1 MYDLAA
7 GTLPDENVIGD
18 DLSAVQKAAGG
29 RASSADSAELLTDPP
44 VSSLSALQP
53 KSCHTLAHAL
63 LVLWQYSL
71 WCNGLISLVCI
82 MLATQGKTMMI
93 SDGQQE

>member
-44 VSSLSALQP
+44 VSP
-53 KSCHTLAHAL
+53 CL
-63 LVLWQYSL
+63 L
-71 WCNGLISLVCI
+71 CNINDVVH
-82 MLATQGKTMMI
+82 
-93 SDGQQE
+93 